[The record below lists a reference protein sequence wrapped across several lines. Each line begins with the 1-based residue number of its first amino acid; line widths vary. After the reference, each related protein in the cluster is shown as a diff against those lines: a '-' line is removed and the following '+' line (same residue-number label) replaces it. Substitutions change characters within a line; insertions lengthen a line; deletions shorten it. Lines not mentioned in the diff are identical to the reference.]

1 MSCPKCGS
9 QGPETEEE
17 LFRRILLNM
26 RYANTATIERFLN
39 NYRLGKKVYDQRDD
53 MLLDYMQH
61 MFGPGQGKSAF
72 DLFKAIHGESV

>member
-1 MSCPKCGS
+1 
-9 QGPETEEE
+9 
-17 LFRRILLNM
+17 M
-26 RYANTATIERFLN
+26 RYVNTATIERFLA